1 MDTTAKVD
9 LRKLQLLNDR
19 IAQVIDAL
27 NQVRFSVHGLQH
39 TTGNFIGQ
47 VPTMT
52 APWAQQMNSPF
63 NTFNNW
69 GLSHTGIPS
78 MTGISPV
85 PGVST
90 FPGMTPWGV
99 SPVSQIP
106 FVNPVV
112 GGLNHSDLNDPF
124 SAQRIGQE
132 LAARYGQVV
141 PMASTFPYAQAVQY
155 AQTFPYAYV
164 PVSPLPTV

>member
-19 IAQVIDAL
+19 ITQVIDAL

-39 TTGNFIGQ
+39 TAGNFIGQ
-47 VPTMT
+47 IPMT
-52 APWAQQMNSPF
+52 TPWASQTPWGAQMTNPF
-63 NTFNNW
+63 NTW
-69 GLSHTGIPS
+69 GLSHTGFSPIP
-78 MTGISPV
+78 GISPMSTI
-85 PGVST
+85 PGIS
-90 FPGMTPWGV
+90 PWGI
-99 SPVSQIP
+99 SPQIP
-106 FVNPVV
+106 FVNTV
-112 GGLNHSDLNDPF
+112 GGLNHSDLTDPF

-164 PVSPLPTV
+164 PVSPLPQV